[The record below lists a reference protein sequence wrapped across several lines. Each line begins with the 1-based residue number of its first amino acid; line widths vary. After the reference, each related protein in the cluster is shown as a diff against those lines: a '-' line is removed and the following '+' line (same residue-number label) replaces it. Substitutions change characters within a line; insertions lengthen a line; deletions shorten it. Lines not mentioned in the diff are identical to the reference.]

1 MAQIQETPLDE
12 RQWRSPLAL
21 SNLQF
26 FGGLHSKTVHMYFME
41 SDFFDRT
48 SNNWALFM
56 QHRGEPWLVDR
67 HQFEMR
73 LRSMQGLEFMVVA
86 EPEPRPDGTDTGIYV
101 FRKQQ
106 RRKRAGNEEDITVL
120 GTYYVIGE
128 NIYQAASLEDIIGN
142 KILAATT
149 SLTKFFSIASSL
161 PIYTSGRGYT
171 YYPPSLSLK
180 QSNASA
186 NASRRSSR
194 AGSPNGDT
202 SSVMDIG
209 DVSSSSQGQTGDPQQ
224 PQKAKNT
231 NAAAAATSMGALSQ
245 SFQLFRSFKDEFM
258 DTNPIIGEPGSF
270 HFSATTRH
278 VQQTQSKQAEAAA
291 AAAAAK
297 ASNAAAADGTKTDSK
312 PGTPALAA
320 SPDLAGA
327 GGIPAKKP
335 AKIKRSKSRAGT
347 APTSP
352 VTPTAGATPGKAL

>member
-1 MAQIQETPLDE
+1 MGRVVLGKGGLQAYLEPSLRTDWTKSMAEQLATRCECFASQVQRAMRRSTRVDGTKSTRRRDGTGHRRAWGPKLALAPFSPTSAANLTSPSPARQTPATVRRRASVAVPPSPAMAQIQETPLDE

-142 KILAATT
+142 KIVFLPLTFM
-149 SLTKFFSIASSL
+149 SLLCFV
-161 PIYTSGRGYT
+161 
-171 YYPPSLSLK
+171 
-180 QSNASA
+180 
-186 NASRRSSR
+186 
-194 AGSPNGDT
+194 
-202 SSVMDIG
+202 SV
-209 DVSSSSQGQTGDPQQ
+209 SY
-224 PQKAKNT
+224 
-231 NAAAAATSMGALSQ
+231 
-245 SFQLFRSFKDEFM
+245 
-258 DTNPIIGEPGSF
+258 
-270 HFSATTRH
+270 
-278 VQQTQSKQAEAAA
+278 
-291 AAAAAK
+291 
-297 ASNAAAADGTKTDSK
+297 
-312 PGTPALAA
+312 
-320 SPDLAGA
+320 
-327 GGIPAKKP
+327 
-335 AKIKRSKSRAGT
+335 IKC
-347 APTSP
+347 
-352 VTPTAGATPGKAL
+352 